1 MFLLFFTLTAVV
13 ATGKTSLTDQSLRH
27 LNNAQLQDFFVKVHR
42 KCPNITRIYELNQR
56 SVKGWPLVVMEIS
69 RNPGKHEE
77 CK

>member
-1 MFLLFFTLTAVV
+1 MLLLLFTLTSVV
-13 ATGKTSLTDQSLRH
+13 APGITSLTDQSFTH
-27 LNNAQLQDFFVKVHR
+27 LNNAELQEFLVKVHR

-77 CK
+77 CE